1 MACDVAAGG
10 YGDRDLRVAAGA
22 RRGDALWS
30 TRPMAR
36 VEETAGGA
44 LVDASAPSAFVH
56 WHCMSATPEVE
67 ILTEGRTRPTARWD
81 DADTVAFGRRK
92 EKVNCTICG
101 KKGKHTPVQCAAKN
115 CSRGAHLVCA
125 HEAGLLPAPW
135 QCEPE
140 LDQWEYYCK
149 THAPARKYEE
159 PTAEVLRQ
167 RHTQLLKLAK
177 EPNKARFVQELT
189 ASKAGQFHVSSPP
202 PPRAEPRCARARR
215 RALRRP
221 LPPLEHQRPC
231 ERSRRFA
238 ADDRA

>member
-1 MACDVAAGG
+1 M
-10 YGDRDLRVAAGA
+10 
-22 RRGDALWS
+22 
-30 TRPMAR
+30 
-36 VEETAGGA
+36 
-44 LVDASAPSAFVH
+44 
-56 WHCMSATPEVE
+56 
-67 ILTEGRTRPTARWD
+67 TEGRTRPTARWD

-189 ASKAGQFHVSSPP
+189 ASKAGQFRTLAQLAAAAAGGTSLLHELA
-202 PPRAEPRCARARR
+202 AERCGGLCRR
-215 RALRRP
+215 S
-221 LPPLEHQRPC
+221 EHQRPC
-231 ERSRRFA
+231 ERSCTEPLR
-238 ADDRA
+238 